1 MTTSSRR
8 TTPAIPTA
16 IPKATVKSRAATQ
29 PPIGDEAPETVSAPR
44 AGMRIYFAGASGV
57 IGRRLLPLLID
68 AGHTVGAMT
77 RSAEKASRLASM
89 GAQPIVCDVFD
100 RAALTS
106 AVRSFSPDLLL
117 HELTDLPDD
126 LDNLPEESLLN
137 ARIRVEG
144 TRNLLDALEHV
155 DQTKIV
161 AQSVAWTMRPGPEAD
176 AVASLEEAVLAVNG
190 VVLRYGLLYG
200 PGTYYEEALPAPPRV
215 HIDVAAAR
223 TLDALDALDAPPG
236 ILTVVDN

>member
-1 MTTSSRR
+1 
-8 TTPAIPTA
+8 
-16 IPKATVKSRAATQ
+16 
-29 PPIGDEAPETVSAPR
+29 
-44 AGMRIYFAGASGV
+44 MRIYFAGASGV
-57 IGRRLLPLLID
+57 IGSRLLPLLVD

-77 RSAEKASRLASM
+77 RSAEKAGRLASM

-100 RAALTS
+100 RSALTS
-106 AVRSFSPDLLL
+106 AVRSFSPDVLL

-126 LDNLPEESLLN
+126 LQNLPEESLLN

-144 TRNLLDALEHV
+144 TRNLLDALESV

-176 AVASLEEAVLAVNG
+176 AVTSLEEAVLAANG

-200 PGTYYEEALPAPPRV
+200 PGTYFEGELPAPPRV
-215 HIDVAAAR
+215 HIDIAAAR
-223 TLDALDALDAPPG
+223 TLEALDAPPG
-236 ILTVVDN
+236 ILTVVDD